1 MIRYL
6 MITLAEDKEEI
17 EASREKSLGGSGM
30 MPPDAELPSVV
41 PPQPRMKP
49 PSSMDENGGCYVPGK
64 GHFLLVLLDK
74 VICKICIFLPID
86 FVNNK
91 KVKLNK

>member
-64 GHFLLVLLDK
+64 GHFY
-74 VICKICIFLPID
+74 
-86 FVNNK
+86 
-91 KVKLNK
+91 